1 MNNTTATSAKSPAI
15 ELAHLRKTFGTFVA
29 VEDLTL
35 TVERGEIFGLLGPNG
50 SGKTTTVNMV
60 SGLSQATSGTVH
72 ILGYDIQKDIRQIR
86 QCVGAVP
93 QETALYEDLT
103 AWQNMDFHCDL
114 YGVPVKEKNTRIQH
128 LLDLVQLSDRK
139 TSRVGT
145 YSGGMKRRL
154 AFARALLH
162 EPELIY
168 LDEPTLGVDVQSRN
182 ALWEYMRQQRD
193 HGKTVLITTNYLEEA
208 NELCDRMAI
217 LDHGKLVALDTPSK
231 LKQQYGGMLID
242 FETQQK
248 LSAETVAKLRALPTV
263 SKVTEINEHE
273 ITINATGEQVLTGKV
288 IELVSVETTI
298 KAITQREPNLNEVFL
313 NLTGKALRD

>member
-1 MNNTTATSAKSPAI
+1 MNNTTAPSTKSPAI
-15 ELAHLRKTFGTFVA
+15 ELANLRKTFGTFVA
-29 VEDLTL
+29 VEDLTM

-114 YGVPVKEKNTRIQH
+114 YGVPVKEKNTRIQN

-182 ALWEYMRQQRD
+182 ALWEYMRQQRER
-193 HGKTVLITTNYLEEA
+193 GKTVLITTNYLEEA

-263 SKVTEINEHE
+263 SKVTEINDHE

-288 IELVSVETTI
+288 IELVGVETTI